1 MGEHNGWQQLVRVM
15 AQGYIQKHDVR
26 EPPTPVDQIVVSEG
40 LTIAPMHWGRNS
52 PLDGL
57 FVRSK
62 RVIAINLDK
71 PLRRQRFSLAHEL
84 GHYAL
89 NHDYLKQLGDE
100 IDIDHPPEASR
111 FGHRT
116 LEAEAD
122 EFANELLV
130 PGALLK
136 RFREAS
142 TSQQEDT
149 GEAFHRPF
157 ATLGKP
163 RQNERARNEK
173 ALADLFEVSTEVLF
187 IALTRHRLL

>member
-1 MGEHNGWQQLVRVM
+1 MGENSGWRQRVR
-15 AQGYIQKHDVR
+15 AIAHGYIQRYDVR
-26 EPPTPVDQIVVSEG
+26 DPPTPVDQIIVSEG
-40 LTIAPMHWGRNS
+40 IIIAPMHWGKNF

-57 FVRSK
+57 LVRSK

-71 PLRRQRFSLAHEL
+71 PLRRRRFSLAHEL

-89 NHDYLKQLGDE
+89 NHDYLKQLEDE

-111 FGHRT
+111 FDHRP

-130 PGALLK
+130 SGALLK
-136 RFREAS
+136 RYRETAAPNH
-142 TSQQEDT
+142 EDI

-157 ATLGKP
+157 ANLGKP
-163 RQNERARNEK
+163 GRNERARNEK
-173 ALADLFEVSTEVLF
+173 ELADLFEVSTEVLF
-187 IALTRHRLL
+187 IALTRYNLL